1 MPDVFFNTAESIIFM
16 FYTYRAIC
24 AKKSRWIDQSP
35 KSMQKAGIYYH
46 SALSINLLLLM
57 SMGISMS
64 AKAQQSNPV
73 FMEAPAVA
81 SKWIAPQVATEL
93 TAEVMITAHSPAQPI
108 AAFIKEWD
116 APLESG
122 KHAYTQGRMAVE
134 VRPADSAVSY
144 GLNWRYDYM
153 MRFNQETANLYWQ
166 YKNSQIPN
174 KDQVYPI
181 YLEAKHNERIGAN
194 IGFTQQIIPNWQL
207 SAYANFWKGLHALE
221 GDAVGTLT
229 SQAAL
234 EGKTIRN
241 IDRLNSIKTDL
252 NYYYDEPALGEE
264 DLNWYPDKPAG
275 YGYSVDIKL
284 AGQITDKTALMIR
297 GYDVLGRMHWQDM
310 PSTEYILDYDVNR
323 RPNNETRGQLDT
335 NNVIQTLPWRVEG
348 SLTHQLTNKWQLGTH
363 AQANDIETLY
373 QLSAGYQ
380 LDNAFLPMPIVITGL
395 IEPQTQAL
403 GLAIDSKYGGVK
415 FLTDDI
421 DAEKAKRSEISLYGR
436 YSW

>member
-1 MPDVFFNTAESIIFM
+1 MTM
-16 FYTYRAIC
+16 FYTYRASC
-24 AKKSRWIDQSP
+24 VKKSRLIEQSP
-35 KSMQKAGIYYH
+35 KRMQKGRSYCR
-46 SALSINLLLLM
+46 STLSCNLLLLM
-57 SMGISMS
+57 SMGVSVS
-64 AKAQQSNPV
+64 ATAQQYNPV
-73 FMEAPAVA
+73 LIEAPAVA
-81 SKWIAPQVATEL
+81 SKWIAPQVATEV
-93 TAEVMITAHSPAQPI
+93 TAEIMITAHSPAQPI
-108 AAFIKEWD
+108 SAFIKEWD

-122 KHAYTQGRMAVE
+122 KHAYAQGRMAVE
-134 VRPADSAVSY
+134 VRPMDSAISY
-144 GLNWRYDYM
+144 GLGWRYDYM
-153 MRFNQETANLYWQ
+153 MRFNQETANLFWQ
-166 YKNSQIPN
+166 YKNKQIPN
-174 KDQVYPI
+174 KDQTYPI

-194 IGFTQQIIPNWQL
+194 IGFTQQIVPNWQL
-207 SAYANFWKGLHALE
+207 TAYANLWKGLHALE

-234 EGKTIRN
+234 EGETIRN

-252 NYYYDEPALGEE
+252 NYYYDKPALGEE

-275 YGYSVDIKL
+275 YGYSVDIQL

-310 PSTEYILDYDVNR
+310 PSTEYVLDYDVDR
-323 RPNNETRGQLDT
+323 AITDETQGQLRT
-335 NNVIQTLPWRVEG
+335 NNVNQTLPWRIES
-348 SLTHQLTNKWQLGTH
+348 SLTHQLTDKWQLGTH

-373 QLSAGYQ
+373 QLSASYQ
-380 LDNAFLPMPIVITGL
+380 LDNSSMRIPIIITGL

-403 GLAIDSKYGGVK
+403 GVAIDSKYGGVK